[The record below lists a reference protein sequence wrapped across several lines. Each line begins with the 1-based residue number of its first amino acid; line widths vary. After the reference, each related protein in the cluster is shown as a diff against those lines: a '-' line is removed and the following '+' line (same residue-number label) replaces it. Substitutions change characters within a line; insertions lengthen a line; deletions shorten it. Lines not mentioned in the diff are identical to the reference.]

1 MAQVSGRTG
10 FNGSALVRLLSRLSQ
25 VDVREPRQVTADR
38 LSQWFGWTDAISLSA
53 ALNGTPAASTSGAR
67 ASTGKGADAE
77 ANECNRVRAAL
88 TSAIVQDSTFVQ
100 APAAASTASS
110 RTPKASNTPKALNT
124 PNTPNTPKAAI
135 ALTPGPEGPKDIA
148 IDPQA
153 APAAPLPLTDF
164 APYRQRYLA
173 RQQAMDAAV
182 GPLRGRLRARLAG
195 KSPAMARLAAVDV
208 VMEQVLGAQERSLLG
223 SVPTLLEKH
232 FKRLRQ
238 AAPEGWLDAFHQ
250 DARDVL
256 LAELELRFQ
265 PVDGLLEALRAE
277 HKDIP
282 Q

>member
-53 ALNGTPAASTSGAR
+53 ALNGNPAASPSGVR
-67 ASTGKGADAE
+67 AGASAE
-77 ANECNRVRAAL
+77 ENECNRVRAAL
-88 TSAIVQDSTFVQ
+88 TSAIAQDSTFVQ
-100 APAAASTASS
+100 KPASAPTKADKAGKAAKATNASPEDTAIDTPAASAATA
-110 RTPKASNTPKALNT
+110 TP
-124 PNTPNTPKAAI
+124 
-135 ALTPGPEGPKDIA
+135 
-148 IDPQA
+148 
-153 APAAPLPLTDF
+153 TDF